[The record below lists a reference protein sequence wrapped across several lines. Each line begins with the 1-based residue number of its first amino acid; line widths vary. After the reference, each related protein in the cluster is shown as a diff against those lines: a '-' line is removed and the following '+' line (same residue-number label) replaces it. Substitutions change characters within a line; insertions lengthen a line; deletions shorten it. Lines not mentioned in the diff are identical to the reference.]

1 MPASR
6 TFLSQS
12 FQSFGDISRFLR
24 EGVADEDSRQLRD
37 SLGSLSNAIEEAVRI
52 RRTSTDTQL
61 IHRTA
66 TALFQ
71 GVREH
76 QRLLTGLGSGWH
88 TLYEFG
94 VYQRALWELGQ
105 SVSTW
110 KEALE
115 LRHSSEIEHF
125 DKFELLAW
133 RTLGEALL
141 LIDMYEQGSRGEGGT
156 EPPVPSRGR
165 SWWQRALRWLGR

>member
-37 SLGSLSNAIEEAVRI
+37 SLGALSNAIEEAVRI

-115 LRHSSEIEHF
+115 L
-125 DKFELLAW
+125 
-133 RTLGEALL
+133 
-141 LIDMYEQGSRGEGGT
+141 IDMYEQGSRGEGGA
-156 EPPVPSRGR
+156 EPPAPSRSR
-165 SWWQRALRWLGR
+165 SWWERALRWLGR

>member
-37 SLGSLSNAIEEAVRI
+37 SLGALSNAIEEAVRI

-76 QRLLTGLGSGWH
+76 QRLLTGL
-88 TLYEFG
+88 L
-94 VYQRALWELGQ
+94 
-105 SVSTW
+105 
-110 KEALE
+110 
-115 LRHSSEIEHF
+115 
-125 DKFELLAW
+125 
-133 RTLGEALL
+133 
-141 LIDMYEQGSRGEGGT
+141 
-156 EPPVPSRGR
+156 
-165 SWWQRALRWLGR
+165 WLGRRPTRAPVQPSGPPPNRPS

>member
-1 MPASR
+1 M
-6 TFLSQS
+6 
-12 FQSFGDISRFLR
+12 
-24 EGVADEDSRQLRD
+24 
-37 SLGSLSNAIEEAVRI
+37 
-52 RRTSTDTQL
+52 
-61 IHRTA
+61 
-66 TALFQ
+66 
-71 GVREH
+71 REH

-115 LRHSSEIEHF
+115 LRHSSETEHF

-141 LIDMYEQGSRGEGGT
+141 LIDMYEQGSRGEGAA
-156 EPPVPSRGR
+156 EPPVPSRSR
-165 SWWQRALRWLGR
+165 SWWQRALRWVGR

>member
-1 MPASR
+1 MKILVAVKR
-6 TFLSQS
+6 VVDYNVKVRVKADGT
-12 FQSFGDISRFLR
+12 GVDIANVKMSMNPF
-24 EGVADEDSRQLRD
+24 DEI
-37 SLGSLSNAIEEAVRI
+37 AIEEAVRI

-115 LRHSSEIEHF
+115 LRHSSETEHF

-141 LIDMYEQGSRGEGGT
+141 LIDMYEQGSRGEGGA
-156 EPPVPSRGR
+156 EPPVPSRSR

>member
-37 SLGSLSNAIEEAVRI
+37 SLGALSNAIEEAVRI

-76 QRLLTGLGSGWH
+76 QRLLTGLGAYSDENRHQFQSNVGH
-88 TLYEFG
+88 YF
-94 VYQRALWELGQ
+94 QRKPCHLFRLNHSQ
-105 SVSTW
+105 SF
-110 KEALE
+110 
-115 LRHSSEIEHF
+115 HSKVGH
-125 DKFELLAW
+125 
-133 RTLGEALL
+133 
-141 LIDMYEQGSRGEGGT
+141 
-156 EPPVPSRGR
+156 
-165 SWWQRALRWLGR
+165 

>member
-1 MPASR
+1 M
-6 TFLSQS
+6 
-12 FQSFGDISRFLR
+12 
-24 EGVADEDSRQLRD
+24 V
-37 SLGSLSNAIEEAVRI
+37 LGWN
-52 RRTSTDTQL
+52 TQ
-61 IHRTA
+61 
-66 TALFQ
+66 
-71 GVREH
+71 
-76 QRLLTGLGSGWH
+76 LGSGWH

-115 LRHSSEIEHF
+115 LRHSSETEHF

-141 LIDMYEQGSRGEGGT
+141 LIDMYEQGSRGEGAA
-156 EPPVPSRGR
+156 EPPVPSRSR

>member
-37 SLGSLSNAIEEAVRI
+37 SLGALSNVIEEAVRI

-66 TALFQ
+66 P
-71 GVREH
+71 
-76 QRLLTGLGSGWH
+76 QRPCFRACESTSGC
-88 TLYEFG
+88 
-94 VYQRALWELGQ
+94 
-105 SVSTW
+105 
-110 KEALE
+110 
-115 LRHSSEIEHF
+115 
-125 DKFELLAW
+125 
-133 RTLGEALL
+133 
-141 LIDMYEQGSRGEGGT
+141 
-156 EPPVPSRGR
+156 
-165 SWWQRALRWLGR
+165 